1 MPNAFEDDSRE
12 YLALCNEEEQYSLW
26 PHGNEVPEGWRVVY
40 GPESREKVIDHIDR
54 VWTDMRPKSLRQAQ
68 AEHEDVPA

>member
-12 YLALCNEEEQYSLW
+12 YLALCNDEEQYSIW
-26 PHGNEVPEGWRVVY
+26 PQGNAVPEGWRVVY
-40 GPESREKVIDHIDR
+40 GPESREKVVDHIDR

-68 AEHEDVPA
+68 AGHEDVPA